1 LKLFA
6 LIIGVLLVMPAQT
19 DDTLQVVATNPII
32 ADVARNVG
40 GDLVTVTTTETPD
53 ADLVLI
59 NGVDDLDSD
68 NLVAVSEGVPMLATS
83 MGAAMHGGGAVSA
96 AYMVIQ
102 GDDTLIAADSPA
114 AAVVEIHQTRMEN
127 DVMRMSPVD
136 GISIEGEAV
145 LEPGGFHVM
154 LINLT
159 RDLEPGD
166 PIPLTLSFAS
176 GAEISLEALVDDFGE
191 VESIV
196 EADGLTV
203 QNAWVRPAAAYIGRL
218 GDDAE
223 CGPCN
228 PYVWFDVDNVIIWVE
243 NIREAFSAADPDN
256 AARYQDQAYRYFQQL
271 ESLKQAID
279 SQVETVENRKLVTNH
294 NFLAYFAV
302 PYGFRVMVVE
312 DVTET
317 DAPVIFVDDP
327 DLVTD
332 DGQIIG
338 LYSDNLDEDVST
350 YIEFMR
356 YNVEQIIT
364 ALAAE

>member
-1 LKLFA
+1 MKLLA
-6 LIIGVLLVMPAQT
+6 LIIGVLLVLPAQT

-53 ADLVLI
+53 TDLVLV

-68 NLVAVSEGVPMLATS
+68 NAVAVSEGVPMLPASRGES
-83 MGAAMHGGGAVSA
+83 MMMHGAGAVSA

-102 GDDTLIAADSPA
+102 GDDTLITADSPA

-136 GISIEGEAV
+136 RITIEGEAV

-166 PIPLTLSFAS
+166 RVPLTLSFAS
-176 GAEISLEALVDDFGE
+176 GTEITLEALVDDFGE
-191 VESIV
+191 VESSV

-228 PYVWFDVDNVIIWVE
+228 PYVWFDVNNVIIWVE
-243 NIREAFSAADPDN
+243 NIQEAFSAADPDN
-256 AARYQDQAYRYFQQL
+256 AARYQDQGYRYFQQL

-279 SQVETVENRKLVTNH
+279 TQVESVENRMLATNH

-312 DVTET
+312 DMTET
-317 DAPVIFVDDP
+317 PVIFVDDP
-327 DLVTD
+327 NLVTD
-332 DGQIIG
+332 DGQTIR
-338 LYSDNLDEDVST
+338 LYSDTLDEDIST
-350 YIEFMR
+350 YIDFMR
-356 YNVEQIIT
+356 YNVEQIVT
-364 ALAAE
+364 AVE